1 MKEYQSR
8 IMNLCMFGL
17 FASGFVFMYVD
28 QRSIALDQKTIA
40 LETHKLIAEHLLYQ
54 RSSIKSSQESQD
66 KLYALTKSF
75 AGHVWAENLKNE
87 GRRLAFAYHFA
98 EQTLKGDDKG
108 NYKKLLKHGSEGIES
123 YLSLERGFDVV
134 KFTKLFAAENASF
147 GFQQILAK
155 HFPARTSTPTDDKA
169 TDKNKNDSE
178 KAHLQLEKGEKS
190 DE

>member
-1 MKEYQSR
+1 MKEYQDR
-8 IMNLCMFGL
+8 IMNMCLVVL
-17 FASGFVFMYVD
+17 LAAGFIFMYMD
-28 QRSIALDQKTIA
+28 QRSIALDQKIIA
-40 LETHKLIAEHLLYQ
+40 IETHKLIAEQLLYQ

-75 AGHVWAENLKNE
+75 AGHVWAEDLKNE
-87 GRRLAFAYHFA
+87 GRRLAFAHHFA

-155 HFPARTSTPTDDKA
+155 YFPVRTSTPTDDKA
-169 TDKNKNDSE
+169 NDEHKNNGARDQSP
-178 KAHLQLEKGEKS
+178 LEKGKKS